1 MIRDQQDWT
10 SMIDGFDVLEAVHAH
25 QVVSRKL
32 NPARAEET
40 LTPGPEPLPTA
51 QIHAMCNAKSE
62 TLEGR
67 KDGKF
72 FRRRDK
78 WFSSVG
84 DPMFLL
90 GDWSSRIV
98 RSATLGICD

>member
-78 WFSSVG
+78 WFSLRAFRSEEHTSELQSHLNLVCR
-84 DPMFLL
+84 LL
-90 GDWSSRIV
+90 
-98 RSATLGICD
+98 